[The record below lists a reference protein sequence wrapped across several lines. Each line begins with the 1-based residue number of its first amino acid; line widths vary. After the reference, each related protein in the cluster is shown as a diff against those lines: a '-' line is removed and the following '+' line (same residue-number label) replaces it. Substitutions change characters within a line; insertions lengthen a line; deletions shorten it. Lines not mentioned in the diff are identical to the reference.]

1 MYLKWWMGNLS
12 TRKRKAKPLLAVCM
26 ASVLTISSGCSLLPK
41 EAEEETLPTITA
53 PKLSKKPEY
62 VVKTETLETKV
73 RGSGKM
79 MGTKEEDLYFTD
91 EDSRRIKAIY
101 VKSGDKVEQGQ
112 VIAELDVTEQES
124 QLKQKRLQTRRDE
137 LTMIETLRKADEMS
151 AEDLEKAKIDFEL
164 KREDLN
170 KLESTIAKA
179 KLTAPYSG
187 TIVSVYVQKGD
198 TAKAYD
204 AIATIAD
211 LTQLAVVASLSN
223 EDLKKVAVGMEA
235 VVDINSAG
243 QHKGK
248 VIQLPNPSSDA
259 NNGNNNNGNFG
270 GQNGNNQKKPDSID
284 NYMVVELDP
293 LPQGLNRGTFLS
305 VSVITSRKEKAV
317 TIPLATLRSYSGRNY
332 VQVVDDQGN
341 KKEVDVEIGQQTS
354 TDVEIVK
361 GLTPGQKVV
370 GR

>member
-1 MYLKWWMGNLS
+1 MSSKWWMGNSLIHKRN
-12 TRKRKAKPLLAVCM
+12 TRPLLIACM
-26 ASVLTISSGCSLLPK
+26 AVVLALNSGCSLLPK
-41 EAEEETLPTITA
+41 EAEEETLPA
-53 PKLSKKPEY
+53 VNPPKLSKKPEF
-62 VVKTETLETKV
+62 VVKTDTLETKV
-73 RGSGKM
+73 RGSGRL

-91 EDSRRIKAIY
+91 DNNRRIKTIL

-164 KREDLN
+164 KREELQ
-170 KLESTIAKA
+170 KLEETIAKA

-187 TIVSVYVQKGD
+187 TIVSVYLKKGD

-204 AIATIAD
+204 AVATIAD
-211 LTQLAVVASLSN
+211 LTQLAVVASLN
-223 EDLKKVAVGMEA
+223 QEDLKKVAVGMDV
-235 VVDINSAG
+235 VVDINTAG

-248 VIQLPNPSSDA
+248 VLQLPNPKPDD
-259 NNGNNNNGNFG
+259 NNGNGGLG
-270 GQNGNNQKKPDSID
+270 GQNGNQRQPDSID
-284 NYMVVELDP
+284 NYLVVQLDP
-293 LPQGLNRGTFLS
+293 FPQGLNRGTQLS
-305 VSVITSRKEKAV
+305 VSVITQRKENAV
-317 TIPLATLRSYSGRNY
+317 MIPLSTLRSYSGRNY
-332 VQVVDDQGN
+332 VQVVDEQGN
-341 KKEVDVEIGQQTS
+341 KKEVDVEIGQQTA

-361 GLTPGQKVV
+361 GLAPGQKVV